1 MACGWCWA
9 CEETRASLHRTTPSY
24 RTTVTDMHYL
34 ANFFAG
40 AFLCNCI
47 PHLVCGLQGA
57 PFPSPFAKPRG
68 VGDSSPKVNFLWGF
82 FNFLAGAYLLA
93 ICPVAIG
100 IDTSLLLF
108 LLGAFGLGLYLSIH
122 FGKVRRHKYGG

>member
-1 MACGWCWA
+1 
-9 CEETRASLHRTTPSY
+9 
-24 RTTVTDMHYL
+24 MHYL

-68 VGDSSPKVNFLWGF
+68 VGDSSPLVNFLWGF
-82 FNFLAGAYLLA
+82 FNLLVGGYLLS
-93 ICPVAIG
+93 IDPVAFG
-100 IDTSLLLF
+100 INTDFMVL
-108 LLGAFGLGLYLSIH
+108 LLGAFLLGLYLALH
-122 FGKVRRHKYGG
+122 FGKVMRDRLSR

>member
-1 MACGWCWA
+1 
-9 CEETRASLHRTTPSY
+9 
-24 RTTVTDMHYL
+24 MHYL

-68 VGDSSPKVNFLWGF
+68 VGDSSPLVNFLWGF
-82 FNFLAGAYLLA
+82 FNLLVGGYLLS
-93 ICPVAIG
+93 IDPVVFG
-100 IDTSLLLF
+100 INTDFMVL
-108 LLGAFGLGLYLSIH
+108 LLGAFLLGLYLALH
-122 FGKVRRHKYGG
+122 FGKVRRDKQAG

>member
-1 MACGWCWA
+1 
-9 CEETRASLHRTTPSY
+9 
-24 RTTVTDMHYL
+24 MHYL

-68 VGDSSPKVNFLWGF
+68 VGDSSPLVNFLWGF
-82 FNFLAGAYLLA
+82 FNLLAGGYLLL
-93 ICPVAIG
+93 IDPVAFG
-100 IDTSLLLF
+100 INVGFMVL
-108 LLGAFGLGLYLSIH
+108 LLGAFLLGLYLALH
-122 FGKVRRHKYGG
+122 FGKVRRDKLRR